1 MAQSDV
7 IKLLQLYVH
16 ILNEAG
22 LRIQKA
28 FLYGS
33 FARNQAN
40 ADSDIDI
47 MLVSELFDTNDVKT
61 KAKAWQLTRKVDLR
75 IEPFTIGSKRFFSDD
90 DSALVDQVKKEG
102 IEISFL

>member
-7 IKLLQLYVH
+7 IKPLELYVRL
-16 ILNEAG
+16 LNEAG
-22 LRIQKA
+22 LKIQKA

-33 FARNQAN
+33 FARNEAR
-40 ADSDIDI
+40 ADSDIDV
-47 MLVSELFDTNDVKT
+47 MLVSENFDNNNIDE

-102 IEISFL
+102 IEITI

>member
-1 MAQSDV
+1 MAQSEI
-7 IKLLQLYVH
+7 IKLLQSYIRL
-16 ILNEAG
+16 LNNAG
-22 LRIQKA
+22 LKIHKA

-33 FARNQAN
+33 FARNDAK

-47 MLVSELFDTNDVKT
+47 MLVSDNFDDNNIKE

-102 IEISFL
+102 IEIAF

>member
-1 MAQSDV
+1 MAQGDV
-7 IKLLQLYVH
+7 IRLLQLY
-16 ILNEAG
+16 IRLLNDAG

-33 FARNQAN
+33 FARNEAS
-40 ADSDIDI
+40 ADSDIDV
-47 MLVSELFDTNDVKT
+47 MLVSEQFDSNDIKE

-75 IEPFTIGSKRFFSDD
+75 IEPFTIGAKRFFSDD

-102 IEISFL
+102 IEIAF

>member
-7 IKLLQLYVH
+7 IKLLQLY
-16 ILNEAG
+16 IRLLNEAG
-22 LRIQKA
+22 LKIQKA

-33 FARNQAN
+33 FARNEARV
-40 ADSDIDI
+40 DSDIDV
-47 MLVSELFDTNDVKT
+47 MLVSENFDSNDIKI

-102 IEISFL
+102 IEIAF

>member
-7 IKLLQLYVH
+7 IKLLQLYVR

-33 FARNQAN
+33 FARNQASE
-40 ADSDIDI
+40 DSDIDV
-47 MLVSELFDTNDVKT
+47 MLVSDSFDADDIKI

-75 IEPFTIGSKRFFSDD
+75 IEPFTIGSKRFFSDN

-102 IEISFL
+102 IEISFQ